1 MKLLKQFLK
10 EGGVING
17 VELIDNKLYYEID
30 TGMKSSFKIH
40 PSGHHCYWF
49 ITRYGGLPQE
59 EVFDN
64 VKELVNFIFAKCRY
78 GRDYMS
84 ASMSKLVKKYVPE
97 DKLKARYTLKLK

>member
-1 MKLLKQFLK
+1 MKLIKQFLK

-49 ITRYGGLPQE
+49 ITRYDLPKE
-59 EVFDN
+59 EVFKDI
-64 VKELVNFIFAKCRY
+64 KELVNFIFAKCRC

-84 ASMSKLVKKYVPE
+84 ASMLQLVEKYVPE
-97 DKLKARYTLKLK
+97 DKLKDRYILKLK